1 MGVAWLPSLP
11 EFSPVLIHNL
21 ISWVI
26 SDIYL
31 SRSEYTVRGLL
42 RITNYIWHDAYMP
55 NGIFAWL
62 KTCENG

>member
-11 EFSPVLIHNL
+11 EFSPVLIYNL

-26 SDIYL
+26 SDINL

-62 KTCENG
+62 KPCENG